1 MHISAWQSHPCL
13 YRNRHT
19 LIWFKLV
26 LFPVSLY
33 VKNPW
38 KLGVI
43 CSCRGLG
50 LTSDFAKAGSSLHR
64 VGEGA
69 WQKQNCSAL
78 AVLMFPFSSLGLEE
92 VG

>member
-1 MHISAWQSHPCL
+1 MAEPPLPLW
-13 YRNRHT
+13 NRHT

-50 LTSDFAKAGSSLHR
+50 LTSDFAKSRFQLTQGWR
-64 VGEGA
+64 RG
-69 WQKQNCSAL
+69 L
-78 AVLMFPFSSLGLEE
+78 AETELLCIGCADVPLLLPWA
-92 VG
+92 